1 MSNAIA
7 LGMAHADFAAM
18 DTEQDVSMQETGE
31 GQSTGSA
38 PAAQSEAA
46 EIVSA
51 NLRALES
58 VYFAAILE
66 EARVFEVVDRLV
78 TMFAQGMLPLGPGK
92 AGAMLYKFWK
102 GEHKRLTAA
111 QRRTVYARAFGMA
124 SDDPGLRAN
133 QEFNDLWMNFV
144 SMVGMYSAEL
154 QSLPPS
160 ERSVGPDE
168 VLLSGRALAINL
180 SNYGHGL
187 AWFAAPDLK
196 PEVQQ
201 VMELLSSAELEIA
214 FSARTPWEV
223 IYNVAASELGATLNV
238 SRAHTRADSGVI
250 IIRWLAN
257 RRARLL
263 RPRSAN
269 ILKHEDIFEGRT
281 AASQNKKATVYPT
294 DADLVIACERWLG
307 VTGTQEVE
315 LKQQATLE
323 APEDHGGS
331 GVVLAR

>member
-1 MSNAIA
+1 
-7 LGMAHADFAAM
+7 M
-18 DTEQDVSMQETGE
+18 DTEQILMEEAS
-31 GQSTGSA
+31 S
-38 PAAQSEAA
+38 AQSLAGATAPQPSESA

-58 VYFAAILE
+58 VYFAAMLE

-92 AGAMLYKFWK
+92 AGAMLYKYWK
-102 GEHKRLTAA
+102 GEHQRLTAV

-124 SDDPGLRAN
+124 CDDPGVRAN

-144 SMVGMYSAEL
+144 SMVGMYAAEL
-154 QSLPPS
+154 QSLPPG
-160 ERSVGPDE
+160 ERSIGPDE
-168 VLLSGRALAINL
+168 VLLSGRALATNL

-201 VMELLSSAELEIA
+201 AMDLLSSAEVEIA
-214 FSARTPWEV
+214 FGARTPWEV
-223 IYNVAASELGATLNV
+223 IYNVAATELGATLNV
-238 SRAHTRADSGVI
+238 SRAHTRGESGVI

-281 AASQNKKATVYPT
+281 AASQNRKVTVYPT
-294 DADLVIACERWLG
+294 DADLVIACEQWLG
-307 VTGTQEVE
+307 VTGTQEAE
-315 LKQQATLE
+315 LKDSFSQQESVSALE
-323 APEDHGGS
+323 ASVSHGHQNQ
-331 GVVLAR
+331 AA